1 MGTTQSAPNTQNTY
15 TSRPGAYSSMITWD
29 WFNIN
34 TDKNMYAG
42 RGNMTVEQRITY
54 LNHIRTGR
62 KDRDF
67 GNAKGL
73 EGPQNKISQSGAPY
87 SSENSNTR
95 KIDLTG
101 NYNT

>member
-15 TSRPGAYSSMITWD
+15 NSRPGAYSSMITWD
-29 WFNIN
+29 WFGF
-34 TDKNMYAG
+34 TTTKNMYAG
-42 RGNMTVEQRITY
+42 RGNMSVEQRIAY
-54 LNHIRTGR
+54 LQQVRSGTMN
-62 KDRDF
+62 KEF

-95 KIDLTG
+95 KIDLAG
-101 NYNT
+101 NFNT